1 MRSIK
6 PTTIRLSEDDKAL
19 IETVKRRYGVS
30 STIQAIRLALRMIAE
45 RDDAK
50 QRRSQEDHTHSD

>member
-19 IETVKRRYGVS
+19 IETVKRRYGLS
-30 STIQAIRLALRMIAE
+30 STIQAIRLALRMVAE
-45 RDDAK
+45 RK
-50 QRRSQEDHTHSD
+50 EEPPEW